1 MLANL
6 FGLSFPRDLHVIVC
20 DCTSVAVE
28 LESLPKHLK
37 THSGFQGTKKQ
48 REELQQCLIDLNF
61 PSILDILLPN
71 PSSPPCTFLKPARVG
86 LKCACDAIFGSRR
99 SLNRHITSTTKFPD
113 RDQHSFLKKVFVQ
126 QLGTNKNNI
135 VFFEVTPRSSSG
147 AAERTDNLPSD
158 EEMQSG
164 EEQEEATV
172 VGLSDEARAILEAN
186 RFKTIEGGQ
195 TLTREQSFAAP
206 WMSGTDLMKAL
217 KYFGPSPSSASVKKA
232 YGMKRGVLDWDG
244 EKQLRSWG
252 WNKRAEE
259 TAKASGAALDDS
271 DIDDEEDE
279 LPVVEA
285 VVSELPKDVS
295 LDNPLDKIILVCGTY

>member
-1 MLANL
+1 VLANI
-6 FGLSFPRDLHVIVC
+6 FGLSFPRHLHIIVC

-37 THSGFQGTKKQ
+37 THSGLQGTKQQ
-48 REELQQCLIDLNF
+48 REELQQCLIDLDF
-61 PSILDILLPN
+61 PSILDIPLPN
-71 PSSPPCTFLKPARVG
+71 PSSPPCTFLRPARVG

-99 SLNRHITSTTKFPD
+99 TLNRHITSFLD
-113 RDQHSFLKKVFVQ
+113 RDRHFFLKHVLVQ
-126 QLGTNKNNI
+126 QLGTNANLT
-135 VFFEVTPRSSSG
+135 VFFEVTPRSLSG
-147 AAERTDNLPSD
+147 AAGRTDNLSSD

-186 RFKTIEGGQ
+186 RFKTIIGGQ
-195 TLTREQSFAAP
+195 TLTREQTFAAP

-244 EKQLRSWG
+244 EKKLRSWG

-285 VVSELPKDVS
+285 VVFEPPKDAS

>member
-1 MLANL
+1 VLANI
-6 FGLSFPRDLHVIVC
+6 FGLTFPRHLRVIVC

-28 LESLPKHLK
+28 LKSLSRHLK

-48 REELQQCLIDLNF
+48 REEIQQCLIDLDF

-86 LKCACDAIFGSRR
+86 LKCACGAVFGSRS
-99 SLNRHITSTTKFPD
+99 SLNRHITSTTNSLNL
-113 RDQHSFLKKVFVQ
+113 DQHSVLKQVLVQ
-126 QLGTNKNNI
+126 QLGTNKNNT

-158 EEMQSG
+158 EEMESG
-164 EEQEEATV
+164 GEQEEAAY

-217 KYFGPSPSSASVKKA
+217 RYFGPSPSSASVKKA

-244 EKQLRSWG
+244 EKKLRSWG

-285 VVSELPKDVS
+285 VVFEPPKDAS